1 MHEQLSSAGLQA
13 NGRLPVMTHPFHQRT
28 ARQNHPGKS
37 GEMRDVRSVV
47 LTTACIMQE
56 DKCDIKAL
64 IEFESVAKGDKG
76 DTLNALRFNI
86 LVEDV

>member
-1 MHEQLSSAGLQA
+1 MTCSPNSACVA
-13 NGRLPVMTHPFHQRT
+13 
-28 ARQNHPGKS
+28 
-37 GEMRDVRSVV
+37 
-47 LTTACIMQE
+47 QE

-64 IEFESVAKGDKG
+64 IEFESVVKGDKG

>member
-1 MHEQLSSAGLQA
+1 MCMPCAPILWVCGA
-13 NGRLPVMTHPFHQRT
+13 
-28 ARQNHPGKS
+28 
-37 GEMRDVRSVV
+37 
-47 LTTACIMQE
+47 ACTRAVAERHGFSPCVMQE

-64 IEFESVAKGDKG
+64 IEFESVVKGDRG